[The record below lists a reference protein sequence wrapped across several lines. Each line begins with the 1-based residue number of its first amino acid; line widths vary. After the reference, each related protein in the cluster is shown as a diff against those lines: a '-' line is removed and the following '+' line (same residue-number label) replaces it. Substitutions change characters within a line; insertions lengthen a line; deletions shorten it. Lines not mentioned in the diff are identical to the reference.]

1 VDGFIVPQPAPECK
15 VPAGKNHDRLPKTFA
30 LQKHDRMH
38 KKQKKDYG
46 KAFLLP
52 ADKSGIIGLP

>member
-15 VPAGKNHDRLPKTFA
+15 VLAGKKHCWLPKTFA
-30 LQKHDRMH
+30 VQKHDRMH

>member
-15 VPAGKNHDRLPKTFA
+15 VPAGKNHDRLSKTFA
-30 LQKHDRMH
+30 AQKHDRMH